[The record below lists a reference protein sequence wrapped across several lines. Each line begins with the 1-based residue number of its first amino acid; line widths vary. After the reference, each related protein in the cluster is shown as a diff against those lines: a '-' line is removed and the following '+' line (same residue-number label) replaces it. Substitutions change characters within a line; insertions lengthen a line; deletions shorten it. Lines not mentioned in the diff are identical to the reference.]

1 MNINARSESLNT
13 LLQTLLELLSSK
25 TSNTQI
31 PANKGGIWGPI
42 DLSGRKLA
50 VKIAPS
56 LLSADFSQL
65 GVEVKKAEEGGAD
78 LLHFDIMDGH
88 FVPNI
93 TFGPMI
99 VEALRDKTNLPFHVH
114 LMIEKPDEY
123 VERFAEAGA
132 DLLSVHVEACTH
144 LQRTIQH
151 IKDQEIKAG
160 VALNPATPL
169 DALEYVLDDL
179 DAILIMTVN
188 PGFGGQEFIR
198 GMLPKIKK
206 ARQMIEERGRE
217 IDLGVDGGI
226 NEETIPLVVRMGA
239 NVLISGSAIFNQTDI
254 KQVIQGLR
262 RSIEAT

>member
-1 MNINARSESLNT
+1 LNRAR
-13 LLQTLLELLSSK
+13 
-25 TSNTQI
+25 
-31 PANKGGIWGPI
+31 P
-42 DLSGRKLA
+42 A

-99 VEALRDKTNLPFHVH
+99 IEALRDKTSLPFYVH

-123 VERFAEAGA
+123 IERFVEAGA
-132 DLLSVHVEACTH
+132 NLLIVHVEACKH

-151 IKDQEIKAG
+151 IKDQKVGVG

-169 DALEYVLDDL
+169 DTLEYVLGDL
-179 DAILIMTVN
+179 DMILIMTVN

-198 GMLPKIKK
+198 MMLPKIKR
-206 ARQMIEERGRE
+206 ARQMIDEEDFK

-226 NEETIPLVVRMGA
+226 NEETAPLAVRMGA
-239 NVLISGSAIFNQTDI
+239 TVLIAGTAVFGHTDI
-254 KQVIQGLR
+254 KRVIQSLR
-262 RSIEAT
+262 QSIEAI

>member
-1 MNINARSESLNT
+1 MNRAR
-13 LLQTLLELLSSK
+13 
-25 TSNTQI
+25 
-31 PANKGGIWGPI
+31 P
-42 DLSGRKLA
+42 A

-99 VEALRDKTNLPFHVH
+99 VEALRDKTSLPFYVH

-123 VERFAEAGA
+123 IERFVEAGA
-132 DLLSVHVEACTH
+132 NLLIVHVEACKH

-151 IKDQEIKAG
+151 IKDQKVGVG

-169 DALEYVLDDL
+169 DTLEYVLGDL
-179 DAILIMTVN
+179 DMILIMTVN

-198 GMLPKIKK
+198 MMLPKIKR
-206 ARQMIEERGRE
+206 ARRMIDEEDFK

-226 NEETIPLVVRMGA
+226 NEETAPLAVRMGA
-239 NVLISGSAIFNQTDI
+239 TVLIAGTAVFGHTDI
-254 KQVIQGLR
+254 KRVIQSLR
-262 RSIEAT
+262 QSIEAI

>member
-1 MNINARSESLNT
+1 LNRAR
-13 LLQTLLELLSSK
+13 
-25 TSNTQI
+25 
-31 PANKGGIWGPI
+31 P
-42 DLSGRKLA
+42 A

-99 VEALRDKTNLPFHVH
+99 VEALRDKTSLPFYVH

-123 VERFAEAGA
+123 IERFVEAGA
-132 DLLSVHVEACTH
+132 NLLIVHVEACKH

-151 IKDQEIKAG
+151 IKDQKVGVG

-169 DALEYVLDDL
+169 DTLEYVLGDL
-179 DAILIMTVN
+179 DMILIMTVN

-198 GMLPKIKK
+198 MMLPKIKR
-206 ARQMIEERGRE
+206 ARQMIDEEDFK

-226 NEETIPLVVRMGA
+226 NEETAPLAVRMGA
-239 NVLISGSAIFNQTDI
+239 TVLIAGTAVFGHTDI
-254 KQVIQGLR
+254 KRVIQSLR
-262 RSIEAT
+262 QSIEAI

>member
-1 MNINARSESLNT
+1 LNRAR
-13 LLQTLLELLSSK
+13 
-25 TSNTQI
+25 
-31 PANKGGIWGPI
+31 P
-42 DLSGRKLA
+42 A

-93 TFGPMI
+93 TFGPII
-99 VEALRDKTNLPFHVH
+99 VEALRDKTSLPFYVH

-123 VERFAEAGA
+123 IERFVEAGA
-132 DLLSVHVEACTH
+132 NLLIVHVEACKH

-151 IKDQEIKAG
+151 IKDQKVGVG

-169 DALEYVLDDL
+169 DTLEYVLGDL
-179 DAILIMTVN
+179 DMILIMTVN

-198 GMLPKIKK
+198 MMLPKIKR
-206 ARQMIEERGRE
+206 ARQMIDEEDFK

-226 NEETIPLVVRMGA
+226 NEETAPLAVRMGA
-239 NVLISGSAIFNQTDI
+239 TVLIAGTAVFGHTDI
-254 KQVIQGLR
+254 KRVIQSLR
-262 RSIEAT
+262 QSIEAI

>member
-1 MNINARSESLNT
+1 MNRAR
-13 LLQTLLELLSSK
+13 
-25 TSNTQI
+25 
-31 PANKGGIWGPI
+31 P
-42 DLSGRKLA
+42 A

-99 VEALRDKTNLPFHVH
+99 VEALRDKTSLPFYVH

-123 VERFAEAGA
+123 IERFVEAGA
-132 DLLSVHVEACTH
+132 NLLIVHVEACKH

-151 IKDQEIKAG
+151 IKDQKLGVG

-169 DALEYVLDDL
+169 DTLEYVLGDL
-179 DAILIMTVN
+179 DMILIMTVN

-198 GMLPKIKK
+198 MMLPKIKR
-206 ARQMIEERGRE
+206 ARQMIDGEDFK

-226 NEETIPLVVRMGA
+226 NEETAPLAVGMGA
-239 NVLISGSAIFNQTDI
+239 TVLIAGTAVFGHTDI
-254 KQVIQGLR
+254 KRVIQSLR
-262 RSIEAT
+262 QSIGAI

>member
-1 MNINARSESLNT
+1 LNGVK
-13 LLQTLLELLSSK
+13 SV
-25 TSNTQI
+25 
-31 PANKGGIWGPI
+31 
-42 DLSGRKLA
+42 

-65 GVEVKKAEEGGAD
+65 GVEVKRAEEGGAD

-99 VEALRDKTNLPFHVH
+99 VEALRGKTNLPFYVH
-114 LMIEKPDEY
+114 LMIERPDEY

-132 DLLSVHVEACTH
+132 NLLSVHVEACTH

-151 IKDQEIKAG
+151 IKDLEIKAG

-169 DALEYVLDDL
+169 DTLEYVLGEI

-198 GMLPKIKK
+198 GMLPKISK
-206 ARQMIEERGRE
+206 ARQMIDERGLK
-217 IDLGVDGGI
+217 IDVGVDGGI
-226 NEETIPLVVRMGA
+226 NEETAPLAVRMGA
-239 NVLISGSAIFNQTDI
+239 NVLIAGSAVFGHIDA
-254 KQVIQGLR
+254 KQVIQRLR
-262 RSIEAT
+262 QSVEAT

>member
-1 MNINARSESLNT
+1 MNRAR
-13 LLQTLLELLSSK
+13 
-25 TSNTQI
+25 
-31 PANKGGIWGPI
+31 P
-42 DLSGRKLA
+42 A

-99 VEALRDKTNLPFHVH
+99 IEALRDKTSLPFYVH

-123 VERFAEAGA
+123 IERFVEAGA
-132 DLLSVHVEACTH
+132 NLLIVHVEACKH

-151 IKDQEIKAG
+151 IKDQKVGVG

-169 DALEYVLDDL
+169 DTLEYVLGDL
-179 DAILIMTVN
+179 DMILIMTVN

-198 GMLPKIKK
+198 MMLPKIKR
-206 ARQMIEERGRE
+206 ARQMIDEEDFK

-226 NEETIPLVVRMGA
+226 NEETAPLAVRMGA
-239 NVLISGSAIFNQTDI
+239 TVLIAGTAVFGHTDI
-254 KQVIQGLR
+254 KRVIQSLR
-262 RSIEAT
+262 QSIEAI

>member
-1 MNINARSESLNT
+1 MN
-13 LLQTLLELLSSK
+13 
-25 TSNTQI
+25 
-31 PANKGGIWGPI
+31 
-42 DLSGRKLA
+42 GRQRK

-65 GVEVKKAEEGGAD
+65 GGEVKKAEEGGAD

-93 TFGPMI
+93 TFGPII
-99 VEALRDKTNLPFHVH
+99 VEALRDKTNLPFYVH
-114 LMIEKPDEY
+114 LMIERPDEY

-132 DLLSVHVEACTH
+132 NLLSVHVEACTH

-151 IKDQEIKAG
+151 IKDQEVKAG

-169 DALEYVLDDL
+169 DTCEYVLGDL

-188 PGFGGQEFIR
+188 PGFGGQDFIR

-206 ARQMIEERGRE
+206 ARQMIEERGLK
-217 IDLGVDGGI
+217 IDVGVDGGI
-226 NEETIPLVVRMGA
+226 NEETAPLVVKAGA
-239 NVLISGSAIFNQTDI
+239 NVLIAGSAVFGHADI
-254 KQVIQGLR
+254 KQVIQR
-262 RSIEAT
+262 MRQIVETI